1 MPTSSSRPDRDELS
15 LSPISILTDLTA
27 NVTIEAT
34 QANNDHRQA
43 AGHGVVSSDS
53 EPEISV

>member
-34 QANNDHRQA
+34 QANNDRRQA
-43 AGHGVVSSDS
+43 AGHGVVSGDS